1 MESPTFACTAV
12 GKIYPVI
19 IRLSGSCRWG
29 SEVVSCPL
37 SCTLLHPYPT
47 ADPSLCCTTNSYCKP
62 TPYLVRLLLCSV
74 SLDGAYYVSIC
85 SKGLDCNCTCHAGPC
100 KFLASNARLLY
111 QLYTPDLAST
121 FDFSWIYRPL
131 LKKKRSFT
139 IYNIIIM
146 NVGLV
151 AHAPASLSRKNRA
164 EVSEMQTTPR
174 PHHPCPHNGLRVCV
188 CVMISANLLQCIN
201 LHPCVREP

>member
-1 MESPTFACTAV
+1 MHFGWLHPCWFRLNRITAIPTLLPNLISIWSATFKIFAYSQLYCAYKSVDMTRKFRFTSVIYTPLCRERMLCCLPSQCQGSIMESPTFACTAV

-111 QLYTPDLAST
+111 
-121 FDFSWIYRPL
+121 
-131 LKKKRSFT
+131 
-139 IYNIIIM
+139 
-146 NVGLV
+146 
-151 AHAPASLSRKNRA
+151 
-164 EVSEMQTTPR
+164 
-174 PHHPCPHNGLRVCV
+174 
-188 CVMISANLLQCIN
+188 
-201 LHPCVREP
+201 